1 MWSDRPTAWGL
12 QRRERG
18 VGRGVAEDMAQGGK
32 DGHLGGAYRAMARS
46 RVVLQASGERNFHVF
61 YQLLR
66 GCNEEQRAA
75 HRLRGRPEDYEM
87 LCGGGV
93 LEVAGVDDASDW
105 QRPRIGL

>member
-1 MWSDRPTAWGL
+1 
-12 QRRERG
+12 
-18 VGRGVAEDMAQGGK
+18 
-32 DGHLGGAYRAMARS
+32 MARS